1 MDVVFPEKPDTS
13 PLFCWQTSKWSWCD
27 VVFHENDSMSIYFL
41 KVSFSNLFRAEVK
54 VSNGKILN
62 FFFTLMFYKFRNQFI
77 WRHPGFQNE
86 PRQMFKNFVFKTA
99 QTSSIAD
106 RLIFS
111 ARFSLIKHARHWFL
125 GFYHVARHELLV
137 LKSINISE
145 YQSEAFSWNVLVFLR
160 TVNFTLFLNLM
171 FKW

>member
-1 MDVVFPEKPDTS
+1 MNDRL
-13 PLFCWQTSKWSWCD
+13 PLKFHFLLAKQSKHFTAAKS
-27 VVFHENDSMSIYFL
+27 
-41 KVSFSNLFRAEVK
+41 KVPLVYSCSVSVK
-54 VSNGKILN
+54 V
-62 FFFTLMFYKFRNQFI
+62 
-77 WRHPGFQNE
+77 RHPGFQNE

>member
-1 MDVVFPEKPDTS
+1 MTNAYWRRICLLWKAGDTNHTCLQDRKDTRIS
-13 PLFCWQTSKWSWCD
+13 VSEHGERTCYHH
-27 VVFHENDSMSIYFL
+27 FHTT
-41 KVSFSNLFRAEVK
+41 V
-54 VSNGKILN
+54 
-62 FFFTLMFYKFRNQFI
+62 
-77 WRHPGFQNE
+77 PGIQNE

>member
-1 MDVVFPEKPDTS
+1 MFCLIDL
-13 PLFCWQTSKWSWCD
+13 LF
-27 VVFHENDSMSIYFL
+27 
-41 KVSFSNLFRAEVK
+41 
-54 VSNGKILN
+54 
-62 FFFTLMFYKFRNQFI
+62 
-77 WRHPGFQNE
+77 HPGFQNE

-145 YQSEAFSWNVLVFLR
+145 YQSEAFSWNVLVFLW
-160 TVNFTLFLNLM
+160 TVNFSLFLKLNVKVIEQILS
-171 FKW
+171 FHSYDNFSFRLIKKVKNEKFIYS

>member
-1 MDVVFPEKPDTS
+1 MHSKDVLNMEKTLNTYSIFKIQPFELKNSCNKLYFDIQYSILSTYKSHFHLFYCEVLPEKRPTR
-13 PLFCWQTSKWSWCD
+13 
-27 VVFHENDSMSIYFL
+27 H
-41 KVSFSNLFRAEVK
+41 FSEGAHDGRF
-54 VSNGKILN
+54 
-62 FFFTLMFYKFRNQFI
+62 
-77 WRHPGFQNE
+77 WRFGLQCHPGFQNE

-145 YQSEAFSWNVLVFLR
+145 Y
-160 TVNFTLFLNLM
+160 
-171 FKW
+171 

>member
-1 MDVVFPEKPDTS
+1 MWQMHIEDESVYCGKQVTLIIHVCRIEKP
-13 PLFCWQTSKWSWCD
+13 LEFQYQ
-27 VVFHENDSMSIYFL
+27 SMVNERVPTISTEPWPGW
-41 KVSFSNLFRAEVK
+41 N
-54 VSNGKILN
+54 
-62 FFFTLMFYKFRNQFI
+62 
-77 WRHPGFQNE
+77 HPGFQNE